1 MCRPRS
7 APFRCAGLAGR
18 AVALSTQGLSSSTS
32 LPASG
37 CAPSHADTAPQPHR
51 EHPLI
56 PLQEGFKDVV
66 VAHDGFEYKPD
77 RPEEATF
84 VGQKVRAQ
92 CRASGQ
98 SALDD
103 TPAAGA
109 RALAGCCTLAC
120 KLSEG
125 SGLCRCTTPVC
136 SSAHAGALTLR
147 LACEAPNTPLAAAP
161 CAAMQWGWSGAK
173 PGDWAELEFDS
184 REHQLPGQAA
194 PADDA
199 PGEHKMAEV
208 YLTHLKGYE
217 GFGTA
222 AMECV
227 SGCVCSAKGR
237 VLDGT
242 WKQKATLMQIHRFQ
256 VSAAAPPPP
265 PAPPPAGPLRG
276 LPVKRRLWAFRG
288 ACGGQALCPLM
299 LVPHLAG
306 RHRSPR
312 LAMQP
317 RGPAAC
323 LPNRAQ
329 VSQHKRCRVRVTVR
343 KEPGAVRQQG
353 HKVTLTAVMASGR
366 VVNWGEPASG
376 TAARGREWPVSM
388 GLRPALQPASQGA
401 VPCCFCTQPK
411 TANPRPPAPRPSSA
425 PLLHASHTRPST
437 PPFPRLPSLAM
448 CHPPPAGE
456 PLPDPPEDVRV
467 AARAGG
473 QPGVRPARSPR
484 STALHPACQAFPAG
498 QQLLQALASGASDVG
513 CSGGCATPGAPLAFA
528 AVRCMLDSHISSDSL
543 PSTTFFPDPSQ
554 FC

>member
-1 MCRPRS
+1 M
-7 APFRCAGLAGR
+7 
-18 AVALSTQGLSSSTS
+18 
-32 LPASG
+32 
-37 CAPSHADTAPQPHR
+37 
-51 EHPLI
+51 
-56 PLQEGFKDVV
+56 
-66 VAHDGFEYKPD
+66 
-77 RPEEATF
+77 
-84 VGQKVRAQ
+84 RAQ

-103 TPAAGA
+103 TPAGGA

-125 SGLCRCTTPVC
+125 SGSCRCTTPVC

-173 PGDWAELEFDS
+173 LGDWAELEFDS

-222 AMECV
+222 AVECV

-256 VSAAAPPPP
+256 VSAAAPPPA

-276 LPVKRRLWAFRG
+276 LPAKRRLWAFRG

-299 LVPHLAG
+299 LVLHLAG
-306 RHRSPR
+306 RRRSPR

-317 RGPAAC
+317 RPSVAHW
-323 LPNRAQ
+323 PNRAG
-329 VSQHKRCRVRVTVR
+329 VSAQEVPCAGDRA
-343 KEPGAVRQQG
+343 EGARGGAAAGAQG
-353 HKVTLTAVMASGR
+353 HADGHHGKWARRERAELSSGR
-366 VVNWGEPASG
+366 PA
-376 TAARGREWPVSM
+376 TRREWPVPHGGSAQ
-388 GLRPALQPASQGA
+388 PCSQPAG
-401 VPCCFCTQPK
+401 
-411 TANPRPPAPRPSSA
+411 
-425 PLLHASHTRPST
+425 PLLLLLLSSTDRPTFPHAPHHSSN
-437 PPFPRLPSLAM
+437 PP
-448 CHPPPAGE
+448 PPPAS
-456 PLPDPPEDVRV
+456 PLPGHVPP
-467 AARAGG
+467 
-473 QPGVRPARSPR
+473 SPCR
-484 STALHPACQAFPAG
+484 
-498 QQLLQALASGASDVG
+498 
-513 CSGGCATPGAPLAFA
+513 
-528 AVRCMLDSHISSDSL
+528 
-543 PSTTFFPDPSQ
+543 
-554 FC
+554 